1 MKKITLLVLVL
12 LLVLTLFSCQK
23 QSDDTP
29 ETTAP
34 ETENA
39 PTTETTAPE
48 TTEKTPPNT
57 NNPTDSQEP
66 NKDTE
71 APEPEIEM
79 PEANPASDFEYRFTQ
94 NQKYILITKYIGKTK
109 NVVIPSE
116 IEGRKVTSL
125 YGTDVDGFL
134 QGVFQDS
141 NIETVIIPNTVL
153 AISNRSFK
161 NCTSLTSVTIQN
173 NSKLHTISI
182 EAFENCSSLSKINLP
197 NSITTIESKAFY
209 GCSSLVEIDLP
220 NELTE
225 LKNEAIV
232 NCTSLKKISIPTKV
246 NLDSGFR
253 GNAAIYNNPALEEV
267 VFEEGWQ
274 KINGYVFIVTS
285 STIKVTIPKTVTAIN
300 PMTFGNTG
308 KMNIYFSGDCPQFVE
323 RDYFVGDVTIYYD
336 PSTKGW
342 DNCSWKD
349 HHTLKPI
356 Q

>member
-1 MKKITLLVLVL
+1 MKKITLLFLAL
-12 LLVLTLFSCQK
+12 LLTVSLFACQD

-34 ETENA
+34 ETEN
-39 PTTETTAPE
+39 
-48 TTEKTPPNT
+48 
-57 NNPTDSQEP
+57 
-66 NKDTE
+66 
-71 APEPEIEM
+71 EM

-94 NQKYILITKYIGKTK
+94 NQEYILITKYIGKTK

-116 IEGRKVTSL
+116 IEGRKVITL

-141 NIETVIIPNTVL
+141 NIETVVIPNTVL

-173 NSKLHTISI
+173 NSELHTICI

-197 NSITTIESKAFY
+197 NSITTIEAKAFY

-225 LKNEAIV
+225 LGKDAIV

-246 NLDSGFR
+246 SLDSGFY

-274 KINGYVFIVTS
+274 EINGYVFIVTS
-285 STIKVTIPKTVTAIN
+285 STVKVTIPKSVTAIC
-300 PMTFGNTG
+300 PMIFGNNV
-308 KMNIYFSGDCPQFVE
+308 KMNIYFSGDCPQLLE
-323 RDYFVGDVTIYYD
+323 RDYFVGNVTIYYD
-336 PSTKGW
+336 PSTAGW
-342 DNCSWKD
+342 DNCSWKN
-349 HHTLKPI
+349 HHTLEPI
-356 Q
+356 K